1 MLSRVQSVHWGC
13 LNISL
18 MFLQCFLCTSFCHWR
33 FFRFDQSYV
42 PVFFL
47 WSKHKVIRDTQTTGP
62 QTDNEMPM
70 LNTLPPFL
78 HPESLHQPFPSPPRA
93 TSRSFP
99 TFAKISWAHRDA
111 CLLMCFSCVFL
122 ISGRPCRSQKKGHMK
137 KGKTETIYISS
148 KKWRFE
154 TKLR

>member
-1 MLSRVQSVHWGC
+1 
-13 LNISL
+13 
-18 MFLQCFLCTSFCHWR
+18 
-33 FFRFDQSYV
+33 
-42 PVFFL
+42 
-47 WSKHKVIRDTQTTGP
+47 
-62 QTDNEMPM
+62 MPM

-99 TFAKISWAHRDA
+99 TFAKISRAHRDA

-148 KKWRFE
+148 KNDHSKQSWG
-154 TKLR
+154 KLRSPGLFHRSLHCSNTTSQAQKGETPRVRAVRDVLKRDVEMHLYCKIWDLLILFSNISYI